1 MKKLIM
7 ILFAVVTMSLTSC
20 GTGTYSVASGNAD
33 EASVCFISSEKFDI
47 TVNIDGNTYERQTI
61 KEKKYKNRRNIKKTV
76 QEEITLSPGRHKISV
91 TRNGEV
97 IYNHE
102 IFISNT
108 EVKVIE
114 L

>member
-1 MKKLIM
+1 MFTAI
-7 ILFAVVTMSLTSC
+7 TMSLTSC
-20 GTGTYSVASGNAD
+20 GVGTYSVTSGNAD
-33 EASVCFISSEKFDI
+33 EAAVCFIASEKFDI

-61 KEKKYKNRRNIKKTV
+61 KEKQYKDRRNIKKTV

>member
-1 MKKLIM
+1 M
-7 ILFAVVTMSLTSC
+7 IIFAAITMSLTSC
-20 GTGTYSVASGNAD
+20 GVGTYSVTSGNAD
-33 EASVCFISSEKFDI
+33 EAAVCFIASEKFDI

-61 KEKKYKNRRNIKKTV
+61 NEKKYKNRRNIKKTV
-76 QEEITLSPGRHKISV
+76 QQEITLTPGRHKVSV
-91 TRNGEV
+91 TKDDTV